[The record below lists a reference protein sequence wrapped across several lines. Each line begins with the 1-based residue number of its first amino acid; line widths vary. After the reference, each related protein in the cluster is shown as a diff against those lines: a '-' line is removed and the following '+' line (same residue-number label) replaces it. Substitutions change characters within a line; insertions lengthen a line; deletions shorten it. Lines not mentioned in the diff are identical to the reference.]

1 MRSVYMLGVF
11 LVATGAVQASS
22 FSFTASS
29 SSACGVG
36 NPCGG
41 SVLFTV
47 IDAHDFSVTLNNAL
61 SSITDAG
68 QLVTD
73 LEFSLT
79 ASSVAESGSN
89 GIFVDIGG
97 TGVPTVGSTGDT
109 GWGFGSNNG
118 AANNWLLCVICG
130 HGVTDTSPG
139 PSQGIID
146 NQASYASANSS
157 IDGNGPHNPYLES
170 GAAFTFSTSATLPT
184 TGNVNPFSNV
194 FISFGTDFGRE
205 VVATGGDSIIITG
218 ETPEPLG
225 MILAGGGLIG
235 LSMLKRRRRPGA
247 ELL

>member
-1 MRSVYMLGVF
+1 
-11 LVATGAVQASS
+11 
-22 FSFTASS
+22 
-29 SSACGVG
+29 
-36 NPCGG
+36 
-41 SVLFTV
+41 
-47 IDAHDFSVTLNNAL
+47 
-61 SSITDAG
+61 
-68 QLVTD
+68 LVTD

-79 ASSVAESGSN
+79 AWSVAESGSN

-170 GAAFTFSTSATLPT
+170 GATFAFSTSATLPT
-184 TGNVNPFSNV
+184 MGDVNPFSNV

-247 ELL
+247 EPL